1 MAALKRSRQRGA
13 TLAEAA
19 VGLMLFFTL
28 ILGVLEFSRAFN
40 VYQTIVHAA
49 REGARLS
56 VAPLPGT
63 TTLPSSDQVQQYTRN
78 FLAVSNVTG
87 TTVTVNQTL
96 IGPTVGGVSTVYTQV
111 SISVPYRSF
120 LIPGNTFTMSAQARM
135 RNETN

>member
-1 MAALKRSRQRGA
+1 
-13 TLAEAA
+13 
-19 VGLMLFFTL
+19 MLFFTL

-40 VYQTIVHAA
+40 VYQTLVHAA

-63 TTLPSSDQVQQYTRN
+63 NTLPTSAQVEAYTRD
-78 FLAVSNVTG
+78 FLAVSSVAG

-96 IGPTVGGVSTVYTQV
+96 IGPVVGGVSTVYTEV
-111 SISVPYRSF
+111 DVSVPYRSF
-120 LIPGNTFTMSAQARM
+120 LIPGNTFTMSAHARM

>member
-1 MAALKRSRQRGA
+1 MMKRSQTGAALV
-13 TLAEAA
+13 EAA

-28 ILGVLEFSRAFN
+28 ILGVLEFGRAFN
-40 VYQTIVHAA
+40 VYQSLTNAA

-63 TTLPSSDQVQQYTRN
+63 STLPTNAQVQQKTQE
-78 FLAVSNVTG
+78 FLALSNVTG

-96 IGPTVGGVSTVYTQV
+96 VGPVVGGVSTVYTQV
-111 SISVPYRSF
+111 SVSVPYRSF
-120 LIPGNTFTMSAQARM
+120 LIPGNTFTMAAQSRM

>member
-1 MAALKRSRQRGA
+1 MKRSGQRGA
-13 TLAEAA
+13 ALAEAA

-28 ILGVLEFSRAFN
+28 ILGVIEFSRAFN
-40 VYQTIVHAA
+40 VYQTLVHAA

-63 TTLPSSDQVQQYTRN
+63 NTLPTSAQVETYTRD

-96 IGPTVGGVSTVYTQV
+96 IGPEVGGVSTVYTEV
-111 SISVPYRSF
+111 DVSVPYRSF
-120 LIPGNTFTMSAQARM
+120 LIPGNTFTMSAHARM

>member
-1 MAALKRSRQRGA
+1 MKRSGQRGA
-13 TLAEAA
+13 ALAEAA

-28 ILGVLEFSRAFN
+28 ILGVIEFSRAFN
-40 VYQTIVHAA
+40 VYQTLVHAA

-63 TTLPSSDQVQQYTRN
+63 NTLPTSTQVESYTRD

-96 IGPTVGGVSTVYTQV
+96 IGPPVGGVSTVYTEV
-111 SISVPYRSF
+111 DVSVPYRSF
-120 LIPGNTFTMSAQARM
+120 LIPGNTFTMSAHARM

>member
-1 MAALKRSRQRGA
+1 MKRSGQRGTA
-13 TLAEAA
+13 LAEAA

-28 ILGVLEFSRAFN
+28 ILGVIEFSRAFN
-40 VYQTIVHAA
+40 VYQTLVHAA

-63 TTLPSSDQVQQYTRN
+63 NTLPTSGQVETYTRD
-78 FLAVSNVTG
+78 FLAVSNVAG

-96 IGPTVGGVSTVYTQV
+96 IGPEVGGVSTVYTEV
-111 SISVPYRSF
+111 DVSVPYRSF
-120 LIPGNTFTMSAQARM
+120 LIPGNTFTMSASARM

>member
-1 MAALKRSRQRGA
+1 MKRSGQRGA
-13 TLAEAA
+13 ALAEAA

-28 ILGVLEFSRAFN
+28 ILGVIEFSRAFN
-40 VYQTIVHAA
+40 VYQTLVHAA

-63 TTLPSSDQVQQYTRN
+63 NTLPTSGQVETYTRD
-78 FLAVSNVTG
+78 FLAVSNVAG

-96 IGPTVGGVSTVYTQV
+96 IGPEVGGVSTVYTEV
-111 SISVPYRSF
+111 DVSVPYRSF
-120 LIPGNTFTMSAQARM
+120 LIPGNTFTMSASARM

>member
-1 MAALKRSRQRGA
+1 MKRSGQRGA
-13 TLAEAA
+13 ALAEAA

-28 ILGVLEFSRAFN
+28 ILGVIEFSRAFN
-40 VYQTIVHAA
+40 VYQTLVHAA

-63 TTLPSSDQVQQYTRN
+63 NTLPTSAQVETYTRD

-96 IGPTVGGVSTVYTQV
+96 IGPVVGGVSTVYTEV
-111 SISVPYRSF
+111 DVTVPYRSF
-120 LIPGNTFTMSAQARM
+120 LIPGNTFTMSAHARM

>member
-1 MAALKRSRQRGA
+1 MKRRTQRGA
-13 TLAEAA
+13 TLVEAA
-19 VGLMLFFTL
+19 VGMMLFFTL

-40 VYQTIVHAA
+40 VYQTMVNAA

-63 TTLPSSDQVQQYTRN
+63 NTLPTNAEVADKTREFLTMSS
-78 FLAVSNVTG
+78 VTG

-96 IGPTVGGVSTVYTQV
+96 IGPTVGGVATVYTV
-111 SISVPYRSF
+111 VNISVPYKSF
-120 LIPGNTFTMSAQARM
+120 LIPGTTFTMSAQARM

>member
-1 MAALKRSRQRGA
+1 MMKRSQTGAALV
-13 TLAEAA
+13 EAA

-28 ILGVLEFSRAFN
+28 ILGVLEFGRAFN
-40 VYQTIVHAA
+40 IYQSLTNAA

-63 TTLPSSDQVQQYTRN
+63 STLPTNAQVQQKTQE
-78 FLAVSNVTG
+78 FLALSNVTG

-96 IGPTVGGVSTVYTQV
+96 VGPVVGGVSTVYTQV
-111 SISVPYRSF
+111 SVSVPYRSF
-120 LIPGNTFTMSAQARM
+120 LIPGNTFTMAAQSRM

>member
-1 MAALKRSRQRGA
+1 MKRSGQRGA
-13 TLAEAA
+13 ALAEAA

-28 ILGVLEFSRAFN
+28 ILGVIEFSRAFN
-40 VYQTIVHAA
+40 VYQTLVHAA

-63 TTLPSSDQVQQYTRN
+63 NTLPTSGQVETYTRA
-78 FLAVSNVTG
+78 FLAVSNVSG

-96 IGPTVGGVSTVYTQV
+96 IGPVVGGVSTVYTEV
-111 SISVPYRSF
+111 DVSVPYRSF
-120 LIPGNTFTMSAQARM
+120 LIPGNTFTMTAHARM

>member
-1 MAALKRSRQRGA
+1 MKRSRQRGA
-13 TLAEAA
+13 TLVEAA

-28 ILGVLEFSRAFN
+28 ILGVIEFSRGFN
-40 VYQTIVHAA
+40 VYQTLVQAA

-63 TTLPSSDQVQQYTRN
+63 NTLPTSAQVESYTRD
-78 FLAVSNVTG
+78 FLGVSNVAG

-96 IGPTVGGVSTVYTQV
+96 IGPTVGGVSTVYTEV
-111 SISVPYRSF
+111 DVSVPYRSF
-120 LIPGNTFTMSAQARM
+120 LIPGNTFTMSAHARM

>member
-1 MAALKRSRQRGA
+1 MKKSGQRGA
-13 TLAEAA
+13 ALAEAA

-28 ILGVLEFSRAFN
+28 ILGVIEFSRAFN
-40 VYQTIVHAA
+40 VYQTLVHAA

-63 TTLPSSDQVQQYTRN
+63 NTLPTSGQVETYTRD
-78 FLAVSNVTG
+78 FLAVSSVTG

-96 IGPTVGGVSTVYTQV
+96 IGPEVGGVSTVYTEV
-111 SISVPYRSF
+111 DVSVPYRSF
-120 LIPGNTFTMSAQARM
+120 LIPGNTFTMSASARM

>member
-1 MAALKRSRQRGA
+1 MKRSGQRGA
-13 TLAEAA
+13 TLVEAA

-63 TTLPSSDQVQQYTRN
+63 ATLPSSAQVEQYTRA

-96 IGPTVGGVSTVYTQV
+96 IGPAVGGVSTVYTEV
-111 SISVPYRSF
+111 DVSVPYRSF
-120 LIPGNTFTMSAQARM
+120 LIPGNTFTMNAHARM